1 MANKFKQAEN
11 KNKVAPGGGT
21 PAPEVVEPIV
31 EVIPTPPPTEATVTL
46 GELLSDKVKAV
57 EKKPEGKSMSLYL
70 TTEGLEKLDRFAKAH
85 RCSRSKAA
93 DLIFRNLE

>member
-1 MANKFKQAEN
+1 MANKYRKAEE
-11 KNKVAPGGGT
+11 KKKVAPGGGT
-21 PAPEVVEPIV
+21 PTPEAVEPVV
-31 EVIPTPPPTEATVTL
+31 EVIPTETPVTL

>member
-1 MANKFKQAEN
+1 MANKFKKAEE
-11 KNKVAPGGGT
+11 KKKVAPGGGS
-21 PAPEVVEPIV
+21 PAPEVIEPT
-31 EVIPTPPPTEATVTL
+31 EVIPTPPPAETPVTL
-46 GELLSDKVKAV
+46 GELLSEKVKAV

-70 TTEGLEKLDRFAKAH
+70 TTEALEKLDRFAKAH

>member
-1 MANKFKQAEN
+1 
-11 KNKVAPGGGT
+11 
-21 PAPEVVEPIV
+21 
-31 EVIPTPPPTEATVTL
+31 VIPAETPVTL
-46 GELLSDKVKAV
+46 AELLSDKVKAV

>member
-1 MANKFKQAEN
+1 MANKFKQAEKRN
-11 KNKVAPGGGT
+11 RVAPGGGT
-21 PAPEVVEPIV
+21 PAPKVVEPVV
-31 EVIPTPPPTEATVTL
+31 EVIPAETPVTL